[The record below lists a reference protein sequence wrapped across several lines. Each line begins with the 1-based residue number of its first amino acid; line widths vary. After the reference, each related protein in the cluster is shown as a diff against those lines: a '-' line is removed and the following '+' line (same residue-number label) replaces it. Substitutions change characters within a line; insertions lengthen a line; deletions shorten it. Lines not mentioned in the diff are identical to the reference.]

1 MANKN
6 ILTYGAKQVQV
17 ELEYYSPVALVQGAP
32 VSTIYAFLGRVDPWP
47 LVGGIEEPEFPQQS
61 QQYLK
66 QTFKD
71 MFVAKKLY
79 SSNFSPVIQRVDWVK
94 NTVYYPYDD
103 KVDMFGR
110 DVNDNLIKP
119 FYVRNR
125 YDQVF
130 KCLSNHNG
138 ALSTYE
144 PYFQPGSY
152 GTNNIF
158 QDADLYKW
166 KYMYTISTAA
176 KRDFLDVDWLPV
188 PIGANTPNPYQTS
201 AGWGNIDVINVTNG
215 GNGYDVANSFIAV
228 KVIGDGSVTASGN
241 VTSSQVVNGQI
252 VDVVVGNTG
261 KNYTSA
267 NVTITAY
274 TSANQKF
281 VSPLGSGATAVA
293 PVSPVGGHSFDA
305 VSELGCKHVMF
316 SCLFNGSENGVIPTD
331 PQYRQVGLLFNP
343 SAYDTYPDAANNSI
357 YNLTT
362 KFTVSSGQGL
372 YVSGEAVRQLDPL
385 TSAVVFTG
393 KVLSFDSASGVCQ
406 VINTTGTT
414 VLGQALYAPGSGT
427 SRTVLQVTPPDLIP
441 FSGHLAYIENRDSIQ
456 RSADGIEQ
464 FKFILGY

>member
-32 VSTIYAFLGRVDPWP
+32 VSTMYAFLGRVDPWP
-47 LVGGIEEPEFPQQS
+47 TVNGTEVPEYPQQS
-61 QQYLK
+61 QQYLR

-71 MFVAKKLY
+71 IFVAKKLY
-79 SSNFSPVIQRVDWVK
+79 SSNFSPVIQRIDWVN

-103 KVDMFGR
+103 KTDVFAR
-110 DVNDNLIKP
+110 DINDNLVKP

-130 KCLSNHNG
+130 KCLSNNNG
-138 ALSTYE
+138 ALSTKE

-166 KYMYTISTAA
+166 KYLYTISTAA

-188 PIGANTPNPYQTS
+188 PIGANTPNPYQTT

-215 GNGYDVANSFIAV
+215 GNGYDAANTFISV
-228 KVIGDGSVTASGN
+228 KVVGDGSTTASGN
-241 VTSSQVVNGQI
+241 VTASQVVNGQI

-261 KNYTSA
+261 KNYTTA

-281 VSPLGSGATAVA
+281 ISPLGSGATATA
-293 PVSPVGGHSFDA
+293 PISPIGGHGFDP

-316 SCLFNGSENGVIPTD
+316 SCQFKGSEGGIIPTD

-343 SAYDTYPDAANNSI
+343 SAYATYPGAANSSI
-357 YNLTT
+357 YNTTT
-362 KFTVSSGQGL
+362 KFTVSTGQGL
-372 YVSGEAVRQLDPL
+372 YVSGEAVQQNDPL
-385 TSAVVFTG
+385 TNAIVFTG

-414 VLGQALYAPGSGT
+414 ILGQALYAPGSGT

-441 FSGHLAYIENRDSIQ
+441 FSGHIAYIENRDSIQ

-464 FKFILGY
+464 FRFILGY